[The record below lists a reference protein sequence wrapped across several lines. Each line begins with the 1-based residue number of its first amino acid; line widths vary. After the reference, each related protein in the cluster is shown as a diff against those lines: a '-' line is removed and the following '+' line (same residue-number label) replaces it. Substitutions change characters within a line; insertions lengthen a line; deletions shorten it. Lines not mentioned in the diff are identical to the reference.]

1 MTIKTAFR
9 RQFSEAIKASP
20 FSEEATRKSATLWDW
35 TMESNIRIWD
45 EIARERLEQY
55 GKREWNYFA
64 EHVMREI
71 QEFAKIMRE
80 EKAKLEEV
88 KNE

>member
-1 MTIKTAFR
+1 MTTKSAFR
-9 RQFSEAIKASP
+9 NRYAEAIKASP
-20 FSEEATRKSATLWDW
+20 FSEEATTKSASLWDW

-64 EHVMREI
+64 EHVMSEI
-71 QEFAKIMRE
+71 QEYAKIMRE

-88 KNE
+88 KE

>member
-9 RQFSEAIKASP
+9 RQFSEAIKQPA

>member
-55 GKREWNYFA
+55 GKREWNHFA
-64 EHVMREI
+64 KHVMTEI
-71 QEFAKIMRE
+71 QAFAKIMRE

-88 KNE
+88 KK

>member
-9 RQFSEAIKASP
+9 RQFSEAIKASA

>member
-1 MTIKTAFR
+1 MTMKTAFR

-45 EIARERLEQY
+45 EIARERLEKY

-64 EHVMREI
+64 EHVMSEI
-71 QEFAKIMRE
+71 QEYAKIMAE

>member
-55 GKREWNYFA
+55 GKREWNHFA
-64 EHVMREI
+64 KHVMTEI
-71 QEFAKIMRE
+71 QAFAKIMRE